1 MDLVANSEKKRNIY
15 DLCNGNSFWFKCTV
29 PKLLLV
35 VLVMLVLLVLLVS
48 LVSLVLLVLLVL
60 CERSA
65 GMNGLLEWLEFPTL
79 GGNSFRDVAQRVVVV
94 VRLRLL
100 LRSNSRRGL
109 SAHQQ
114 ELERPDPLLRL

>member
-1 MDLVANSEKKRNIY
+1 MDLVSNSVKKRNIY

-35 VLVMLVLLVLLVS
+35 SLVMLVLLVS
-48 LVSLVLLVLLVL
+48 LVSLVLLVL

-109 SAHQQ
+109 
-114 ELERPDPLLRL
+114 LCPPTTERPDPLLRL

>member
-1 MDLVANSEKKRNIY
+1 ML
-15 DLCNGNSFWFKCTV
+15 
-29 PKLLLV
+29 
-35 VLVMLVLLVLLVS
+35 LVLLVLLVS
-48 LVSLVLLVLLVL
+48 LVSLVLLVMLVL

>member
-1 MDLVANSEKKRNIY
+1 M
-15 DLCNGNSFWFKCTV
+15 
-29 PKLLLV
+29 
-35 VLVMLVLLVLLVS
+35 LVS
-48 LVSLVLLVLLVL
+48 LVMLVLLVL

-100 LRSNSRRGL
+100 LRSNSRRARA
-109 SAHQQ
+109 AHQQ
-114 ELERPDPLLRL
+114 PNGAGEAGPSLEALSPPRVHIYAP

>member
-1 MDLVANSEKKRNIY
+1 MDLVTNSVKKRNIY
-15 DLCNGNSFWFKCTV
+15 CLRINGNSFWFKCTV

-35 VLVMLVLLVLLVS
+35 VLVL
-48 LVSLVLLVLLVL
+48 LVSLVLLVMLVL

>member
-1 MDLVANSEKKRNIY
+1 MDLVTNSVKKRNIY
-15 DLCNGNSFWFKCTV
+15 CLRNGNSFWFKCTV
-29 PKLLLV
+29 PNLLLV
-35 VLVMLVLLVLLVS
+35 VLVVLVLLVS
-48 LVSLVLLVLLVL
+48 LVSLVLLVMLVL

-109 SAHQQ
+109 
-114 ELERPDPLLRL
+114 LCPPTTERRGRTHS

>member
-1 MDLVANSEKKRNIY
+1 MDLVTNSVKKRNIY
-15 DLCNGNSFWFKCTV
+15 CLRNGNSFWFKCTV

-35 VLVMLVLLVLLVS
+35 L
-48 LVSLVLLVLLVL
+48 LVSLVLLVMLVL

>member
-1 MDLVANSEKKRNIY
+1 MDLVTNSVKKRNMY
-15 DLCNGNSFWFKCTV
+15 CLRNGNSFWFKCTF

-35 VLVMLVLLVLLVS
+35 VLVM
-48 LVSLVLLVLLVL
+48 LVL